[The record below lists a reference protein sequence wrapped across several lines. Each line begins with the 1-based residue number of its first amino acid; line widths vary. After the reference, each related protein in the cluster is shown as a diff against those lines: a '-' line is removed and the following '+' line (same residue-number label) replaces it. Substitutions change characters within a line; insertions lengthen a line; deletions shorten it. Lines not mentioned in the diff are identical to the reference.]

1 MSNYNKPILI
11 YAGGR
16 VVGSVRGK
24 TFTKKIKESGFLK
37 TPFSIAYSIDSLRP
51 SEKGRR

>member
-24 TFTKKIKESGFLK
+24 TFTKKIKEFWFPKNTFFYRL
-37 TPFSIAYSIDSLRP
+37 FN
-51 SEKGRR
+51 